1 MNRTLRFLPAALV
14 GVAVAAAFVLN
25 GCMRPYDRPEYV
37 EVETDETAFV
47 LPLEGD
53 TSQQARFQSA
63 RFLEEKKVSAKRI
76 QITHRWSQTGRLSS
90 TGNWIP
96 AVKVIKV
103 KRSPVTREWTA
114 ETTGGT
120 AATNQA
126 IWVESQ
132 DSVGFSMGYSAT
144 AYIKEEDAATFLYWY
159 PSGSLAQVMDTE
171 IRARVQQAT
180 GEVAAKYPLDIL
192 RAKKQ
197 EMVDAAR
204 TDITS
209 FFAQRGI
216 TITTVAMFGG
226 MTYENKEIQAAID
239 KVFVAQQEKEVNKAR
254 LEAQEK
260 ENLRLNM
267 EATGLAEKAKLVA
280 AGQAEAKIIAAKA
293 DAQALELVTK
303 AIKEGGPAVV
313 TIRQLE
319 IDKERVERWDGK
331 YPLYFM
337 GTGQGTPNLLLQ
349 VPSPPVTQPKLEAG
363 TTAAAK

>member
-1 MNRTLRFLPAALV
+1 MKTTKTLLAAAVL
-14 GVAVAAAFVLN
+14 GVSGAAFVLN
-25 GCMRPYDRPEYV
+25 GCVRAYDTPEYV

-53 TSQQARFQSA
+53 TAQQAKFQSA
-63 RFLEEKKVSAKRI
+63 KFLQEKKVSSKRV
-76 QITHRWSQTGRLSS
+76 QISHRWSQTGRLSS
-90 TGNWIP
+90 TGQWIP

-114 ETTGGT
+114 ESSSGT
-120 AATNQA
+120 ARVDQA

-132 DSVGFSMGYSAT
+132 DSVGFSMGYSVT
-144 AYIKEEDAATFLYWY
+144 AYIKEEDAASFLYWY
-159 PSGSLAQVMDTE
+159 PSGSLAQVVDSE
-171 IRARVQQAT
+171 VRARIQQTT
-180 GEVAAKYPLDIL
+180 GEVAAKYALDAL

-204 TDITS
+204 TDVTT
-209 FFAQRGI
+209 FFAERGI

-239 KVFVAQQEKEVNKAR
+239 KVFVAQQEKEVNKAK

-267 EATGLAEKAKLVA
+267 EATGMAEKAKLVA
-280 AGQAEAKIIAAKA
+280 AGQAEARIIAAKA
-293 DAQALELVTK
+293 EAQSLELVTK
-303 AIKEGGPAVV
+303 AIKDGGPAVV

-319 IDKERVERWDGK
+319 IDKERIERWDGK

-337 GTGQGTPNLLLQ
+337 GTGQGSPNLLLQ
-349 VPSPPVTQPKLEAG
+349 VPTPPLTEPKAEAR
-363 TTAAAK
+363 AAASAH